1 MKQNEELA
9 GSRLAGGYMS
19 HMCVY
24 ARVYLYICTKAFC
37 KNQLAVGNLLYC
49 IFNFYL

>member
-9 GSRLAGGYMS
+9 GSWLAGGYMS

-37 KNQLAVGNLLYC
+37 KNVYHRHFFHSLTSSM
-49 IFNFYL
+49 